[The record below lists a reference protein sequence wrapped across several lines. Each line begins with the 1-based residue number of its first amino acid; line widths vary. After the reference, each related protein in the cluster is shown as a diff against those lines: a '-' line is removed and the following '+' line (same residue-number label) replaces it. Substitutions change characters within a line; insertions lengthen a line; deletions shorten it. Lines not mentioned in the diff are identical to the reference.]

1 MWGEY
6 PKFSVHF
13 GLLPRYTEYSESRI
27 DTLNS
32 TSYYTSYSQY
42 YAMMLTFTGRV
53 CAFTNTITLP
63 TSVNAV
69 LPSTFEM

>member
-6 PKFSVHF
+6 PKFSVIVF
-13 GLLPRYTEYSESRI
+13 ATTEYTESRI

-32 TSYYTSYSQY
+32 TSYLQY

-53 CAFTNTITLP
+53 CAFTNSIILS

-69 LPSTFEM
+69 LPSIVEM